1 MARPQKPTKQKK
13 LQGTLKKC
21 RENKNEPTFPELSKT
36 TKPPA
41 YFNKH
46 SKDMWSSLLNEW
58 EIQPITETVD
68 IYAFEMLCASY
79 GAWRD
84 SMEKL
89 SKDASLLEN
98 ETHGGVS
105 AIAQQMNKNFNMCE
119 KMMSRFGLTP
129 SDRSRLGLAKKKDI
143 DPETQRMRELIGA

>member
-1 MARPQKPTKQKK
+1 MARPPKPTVQKK

-21 RENKNEPTFPELSKT
+21 RENKDEPTFPKLDKN

-41 YFNKH
+41 YFSKH
-46 SKDMWSSLLNEW
+46 SRGMWASLLKEW
-58 EIQPITETVD
+58 EKQPITETVD

-79 GAWRD
+79 GAWRE
-84 SMEKL
+84 SAEAL

-98 ETHGGVS
+98 ETHGGQS
-105 AIAQQMNKNFNMCE
+105 ALVQQMNKNFAMCE

-129 SDRSRLGLAKKKDI
+129 SDRNRLGLSKKQEI
-143 DPETQRMRELIGA
+143 DPDTQKMRELIGA